1 MMLCLNLIDI
11 AVITVESVDYT
22 GLIDDTSKSNAI
34 HLFEN
39 FVLDDR
45 GYI

>member
-11 AVITVESVDYT
+11 VVITIENVDYT
-22 GLIDDTSKSNAI
+22 GLVHDTSKSNAI
-34 HLFEN
+34 HLLEN

-45 GYI
+45 GHI

>member
-1 MMLCLNLIDI
+1 MLCLNLIDI
-11 AVITVESVDYT
+11 VVITIESVDYT
-22 GLIDDTSKSNAI
+22 GLTHDTSKSNAI
-34 HLFEN
+34 HLFQN